1 MKSITLADKDFVRG
15 FLKQHKDLALRK
27 AQGVPPNK
35 VFGLNKETVQRY
47 FDNLEILLN
56 QHHLEP
62 HQIYN
67 CDETG
72 MTTVHK
78 PAKALRFINEQW

>member
-1 MKSITLADKDFVRG
+1 MRG

-27 AQGVPPNK
+27 PQGVPPNK

-62 HQIYN
+62 RQIY
-67 CDETG
+67 DETG

-78 PAKALRFINEQW
+78 PAKALRLVHEQW